1 MKKKIVA
8 LCLCIALAV
17 VAIGG
22 ATLAYFTDT
31 KTATNTFTVGN
42 VKIKLDE
49 KDIAATDGSRTEEGN
64 AYTIYPGATVEKDP
78 TVTNIGENAAYVRVK
93 VVANNVKTMADQLGR
108 GVDLATIFTGFD
120 SAKWTLA
127 GAPTVSEDG
136 ETYTYVYNYNTVLAK
151 GANTGALFTKVVI
164 PGTITN
170 MGDKPITITITAEA
184 IQADGMKDA
193 AEAFVKLDASKNGN

>member
-31 KTATNTFTVGN
+31 KDVTNTFTVGN

-49 KDIAATDGSRTEEGN
+49 QDITKTDNSRTEKGN
-64 AYTIYPGATVEKDP
+64 DYTIYPGAIVEKDP
-78 TVTNIGENAAYVRVK
+78 TVWNTGDNAAYVRVK
-93 VVANNVKTMADQLGR
+93 VVAKNVKTMASQLGQ
-108 GVDLATIFTGFD
+108 GVNLATIFKGFD
-120 SAKWTLA
+120 DTKWVLA
-127 GAPTVSEDG
+127 GTPTISEDG
-136 ETYTYVYNYNTVLAK
+136 ETYTYVYNYKTVLAK
-151 GANTGALFTKVVI
+151 GAKTSALFTSVEI
-164 PGTITN
+164 PGTITD
-170 MGDKPITITITAEA
+170 MGSKQITITITAEA

-193 AEAFVKLDASKNGN
+193 ADAFTKLDAQLKG

>member
-49 KDIAATDGSRTEEGN
+49 KDITATDGSRTEEGN

-78 TVTNIGENAAYVRVK
+78 TVTNTGENAAYVRVK
-93 VVANNVKTMADQLGR
+93 VVANNVKTMADQLGQ

-120 SAKWTLA
+120 STKWTRA
-127 GAPTVSEDG
+127 GTPTVSTDG
-136 ETYTYVYNYNTVLAK
+136 ETYTYVYNYNTTLAK
-151 GANTGALFTKVVI
+151 GANTGALFTNVVI

-170 MGDKPITITITAEA
+170 MGDKQITITITAEA

-193 AEAFVKLDASKNGN
+193 TEAFAKLDAQLKG

>member
-49 KDIAATDGSRTEEGN
+49 KDITKNDGSRTEEGN

-78 TVTNIGENAAYVRVK
+78 TVTNTGENAAYVRVK
-93 VVANNVKTMADQLGR
+93 VVANNVKTMADQLGQD
-108 GVDLATIFTGFD
+108 VNLATIFTGFA
-120 SAKWTLA
+120 STKWTRA
-127 GAPTVSEDG
+127 GDPTVSPDG
-136 ETYTYVYNYNTVLAK
+136 ETYTYVYNYNTTLAK

-164 PGTITN
+164 PDTITN
-170 MGDKPITITITAEA
+170 MGDKQITITITAEA

-193 AEAFVKLDASKNGN
+193 TEAFTKLDAQLNG

>member
-22 ATLAYFTDT
+22 ATLAYFTDS

-49 KDIAATDGSRTEEGN
+49 KDITKTDGSRTERGN

-78 TVTNIGENAAYVRVK
+78 TVTNTGENAAYVRVK
-93 VVANNVKTMADQLGR
+93 VVANNVKTMADQLGQ
-108 GVDLATIFTGFD
+108 GVDLATIFTGFA
-120 SAKWTLA
+120 STKWTRA
-127 GAPTVSEDG
+127 GDPTVSPDG
-136 ETYTYVYNYNTVLAK
+136 ETYTYVYNYNTTLAK
-151 GANTGALFTKVVI
+151 GANTGALFTNVVI

-170 MGDKPITITITAEA
+170 MGDKTITITITAEA

-193 AEAFVKLDASKNGN
+193 AEAFAKLDAQLNG

>member
-31 KTATNTFTVGN
+31 KNVTNTFTVGN

-49 KDIAATDGSRTEEGN
+49 KDITKTDGSRTENGN

-78 TVTNIGENAAYVRVK
+78 TVTNTGENAAYVRVK
-93 VVANNVKTMADQLGR
+93 VVANNVKTMAGQLGQ

-120 SAKWTLA
+120 STKWTRA
-127 GAPTVSEDG
+127 GTPTVSADG

-151 GANTGALFTKVVI
+151 GESTGALFTNVVI
-164 PGTITN
+164 PGTITD
-170 MGDKPITITITAEA
+170 MGDEPITITITAEA
-184 IQADGMKDA
+184 IQADGMKGA
-193 AEAFVKLDASKNGN
+193 AEAFAKLDAQLNG

>member
-49 KDIAATDGSRTEEGN
+49 KDIKATDGSRTENGN
-64 AYTIYPGATVEKDP
+64 AYTIYPGASVEKDP
-78 TVTNIGENAAYVRVK
+78 TVTNVGENDAYVRVK
-93 VVANNVKTMADQLGR
+93 VVANNVKTLAAQLGQS
-108 GVDLATIFTGFD
+108 VDLATIFTGFVD
-120 SAKWTLA
+120 AKWTLA
-127 GAPTVSEDG
+127 GTPTVSADG
-136 ETYTYVYNYNTVLAK
+136 ETYTYVYNYKTVLAK
-151 GANTGALFTKVVI
+151 GQSTGALFTNVVI
-164 PGTITN
+164 PSTITN
-170 MGDKPITITITAEA
+170 MGDKTITITITAEA
-184 IQADGMKDA
+184 IQADGMNDA
-193 AEAFVKLDASKNGN
+193 ADAFTKLDAQLNG

>member
-31 KTATNTFTVGN
+31 KDVTNTFTVGN

-49 KDIAATDGSRTEEGN
+49 KDITATDGSRTENGN
-64 AYTIYPGATVEKDP
+64 AYTIYPGASVEKDP

-93 VVANNVKTMADQLGR
+93 VVANNVKTMANQLGQ
-108 GVDLATIFTGFD
+108 GVDLATIFTGFN
-120 SAKWTLA
+120 STKWTRA
-127 GAPTVSEDG
+127 GTPTVTNNG
-136 ETYTYVYNYNTVLAK
+136 ETYTYVYNYYTTLAK
-151 GANTGALFTKVVI
+151 GENTGALFTKVEI
-164 PGTITN
+164 PTTITD
-170 MGDKPITITITAEA
+170 MGSKQITITITAEA
-184 IQADGMKDA
+184 IQADGMTNAADA
-193 AEAFVKLDASKNGN
+193 FAKLDKQLNG